1 MLKTFPRDVPEN
13 QYEESAPK
21 NQYEES
27 APECSRPQAHQETE
41 LASTFKSGL
50 TITQI
55 SIIQDK
61 ISIKTQR

>member
-21 NQYEES
+21 
-27 APECSRPQAHQETE
+27 CSRPQAHQEIE

>member
-21 NQYEES
+21 CRQQ
-27 APECSRPQAHQETE
+27 SRPQAHQETE

-61 ISIKTQR
+61 ISIKAQR